1 MKQDNIYISIIAIIF
16 TALVCIF
23 DFLPRSTFSILEK
36 RDLKQFPK
44 YSFESLRTGD
54 FTKNINSWFSD
65 SEPYRDFFM
74 MVSMK
79 QKNLLGITAPGEEQ
93 VKFHAATSSRNS
105 KNMMEEENDE
115 REVGEYKNT
124 VAANE
129 NAKIANR
136 GIVVVGS
143 GDNVRA
149 LMAYGGGAHGGVAY
163 AEAANKY
170 KQVFGPK
177 VNVYCMVIPT
187 AIEFYCPDQAKS
199 CTNSQRATI
208 NNIFSHLRT
217 DHHWAPL
224 GAYYAA
230 QEFAR
235 VAHVPFKILSNY
247 ERRVVHRF
255 VGSMYGYA
263 QDISIKNAPEDFVF
277 YVPKNL
283 KYTTEYEDYK
293 LDKSYRIIG
302 KPTLRKGQFFVHYR
316 DGNAGAYCTFM
327 GGDARI
333 ATITTSVKNKRH
345 LLILKDSFGNALPG
359 YLFFSFEKIQVVDTR
374 YFPKNMKKFV
384 HDNKITDILFANN
397 IFNAYSPK
405 IGKKYLKF
413 LEQ

>member
-1 MKQDNIYISIIAIIF
+1 
-16 TALVCIF
+16 
-23 DFLPRSTFSILEK
+23 
-36 RDLKQFPK
+36 
-44 YSFESLRTGD
+44 
-54 FTKNINSWFSD
+54 
-65 SEPYRDFFM
+65 
-74 MVSMK
+74 
-79 QKNLLGITAPGEEQ
+79 
-93 VKFHAATSSRNS
+93 
-105 KNMMEEENDE
+105 
-115 REVGEYKNT
+115 
-124 VAANE
+124 
-129 NAKIANR
+129 
-136 GIVVVGS
+136 
-143 GDNVRA
+143 
-149 LMAYGGGAHGGVAY
+149 
-163 AEAANKY
+163 
-170 KQVFGPK
+170 
-177 VNVYCMVIPT
+177 MVIPT

-208 NNIFSHLRT
+208 NNIFSHLNKDVRAVNVYTPLSKHVNEPIYLRT

-235 VAHVPFKILSNY
+235 IAHVPFKILSNY

-384 HDNKITDILFANN
+384 HDNKIFKILRTIRF
-397 IFNAYSPK
+397 FNDYTTILSVY
-405 IGKKYLKF
+405 ISYICR
-413 LEQ
+413 

>member
-93 VKFHAATSSRNS
+93 VKFHAATSSRIS
-105 KNMMEEENDE
+105 
-115 REVGEYKNT
+115 
-124 VAANE
+124 
-129 NAKIANR
+129 
-136 GIVVVGS
+136 GS

-208 NNIFSHLRT
+208 NNIFSHLNKDVRAVNVYTPLSKHVNEPIYLRT